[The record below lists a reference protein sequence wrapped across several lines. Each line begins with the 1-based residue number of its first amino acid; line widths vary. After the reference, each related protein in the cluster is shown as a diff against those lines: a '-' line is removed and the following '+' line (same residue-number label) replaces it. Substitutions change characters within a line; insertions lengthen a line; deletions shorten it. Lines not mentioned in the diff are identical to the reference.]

1 MKPKELWKSRDQY
14 LEFPLDVFRD
24 HIHQEKRKQREAPYW
39 VVKRNKKGMRKH
51 KEHVKQLKREWQEC
65 HHKEGLLVDMMNDLC
80 L

>member
-14 LEFPLDVFRD
+14 L
-24 HIHQEKRKQREAPYW
+24 KRKQREAPYW

-51 KEHVKQLKREWQEC
+51 EEHVKQLKREWQEC